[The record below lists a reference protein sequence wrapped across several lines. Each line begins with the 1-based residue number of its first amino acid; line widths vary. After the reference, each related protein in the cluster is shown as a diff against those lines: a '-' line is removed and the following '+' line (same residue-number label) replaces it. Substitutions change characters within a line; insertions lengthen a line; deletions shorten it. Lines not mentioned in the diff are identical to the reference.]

1 MERWDDILSEV
12 VTKVD
17 LKGFSW
23 DSLQVERLKSLGIVL
38 SHDVIKSSLE
48 VIVEI
53 LVAFGISLMKLSWSG
68 SDLFIK
74 GLVVVNS
81 ILSVADL
88 SEGSLNL
95 IVLIL
100 DELSFLSFRGL
111 VKASLELGSVELW

>member
-100 DELSFLSFRGL
+100 AELSFLSFRGL